1 MARSPGKHSPFVL
14 YSLYNSHAAP
24 KLLKFSLPMKIL
36 KADRVNIKKA
46 AALIKTGGVVAF
58 PTETVYGLGADGLN
72 PEACARIFEIKGRP
86 RFDPLILHECS
97 AARARRLF
105 SSVPA
110 GADKLMRKFWPG
122 PLTLVL
128 PKSRLV
134 PDIVTSGLKTVAV
147 RVPSGK
153 HALALIKASGR
164 PVAAP
169 SANSFGRLSPT
180 TAAHVKRQLGS
191 GPDMILDGG
200 KTAIGV
206 ESTIITFQKGRPVLL
221 RPGGLPLEEI
231 EKVAGPV
238 AFFAAG
244 NGKSPLAPGCLKK
257 HYAPRARLRI
267 INSPGKA
274 APSLTSGY
282 LAFSKKPEGKWGA
295 VIILSP
301 KGDLRVAAA
310 NLFAALHKLENSGV
324 KTIYAERIPA
334 HGLGRA
340 IMDRLKRASA

>member
-1 MARSPGKHSPFVL
+1 MGIF
-14 YSLYNSHAAP
+14 
-24 KLLKFSLPMKIL
+24 
-36 KADRVNIKKA
+36 KADRANIKKA
-46 AALIKTGGVVAF
+46 AGLIKTGGVVAF

-105 SSVPA
+105 SAVPA

-122 PLTLVL
+122 PLTIVL
-128 PKSRLV
+128 TRSRLV
-134 PDIVTSGLKTVAV
+134 PDIVTAGLKTVAV
-147 RVPSGK
+147 RVPSGP
-153 HALALIKASGR
+153 HAIALIKAAGR
-164 PVAAP
+164 PIAAP
-169 SANSFGRLSPT
+169 SANRFGRLSPT

-200 KTAIGV
+200 RTAIGV

-231 EKVAGPV
+231 EKIAGPV
-238 AFFAAG
+238 AVLKTG

-257 HYAPRARLRI
+257 HYAPRARLKIVNRAGEAR
-267 INSPGKA
+267 PA
-274 APSLTSGY
+274 LDSGY
-282 LAFSKKPEGKWGA
+282 LAFSKKPAGKWGA
-295 VIILSP
+295 VKILSP
-301 KGDLRVAAA
+301 KGDLREAAA
-310 NLFAALHKLENSGV
+310 NLFSALHQLENSGV
-324 KTIYAERIPA
+324 KTIYAERLPA